1 MTKYIYTYM
10 VIYMTINI
18 YIYFYIS
25 EVDVL
30 QLEAIKIKL
39 W

>member
-1 MTKYIYTYM
+1 M